1 MILSSIS
8 NSNDLTRTIL
18 KVIKEEKP
26 QSIRQLMVMLRET
39 FGFAEEEI
47 IKSVTRLQAEGL
59 IKLENQAMR
68 SNTFATYL
76 KTGEAIWY
84 WVIIMTGLL
93 TAVAVFTISE
103 NMYPWIYARNVLG
116 VVFVLFMPGYSFVKA
131 FFPANVFAKTSIS
144 GSLETIIRVA
154 LSIGMSIA
162 LVSIIGLLLYF
173 SPWSL
178 DLTSVVLSLLAFTSV
193 FATAAVVKE
202 YRAKR
207 TSLDWDLLI

>member
-1 MILSSIS
+1 LSSIS
-8 NSNDLTRTIL
+8 KSNDLTRTIL
-18 KVIKEEKP
+18 EVINEEKP
-26 QSIRQLMVMLRET
+26 QSIRQLVVILRER

-47 IKSVTRLQAEGL
+47 IKSVTKLQVEGL
-59 IKLENQAMR
+59 IKLENQAMQ
-68 SNTFATYL
+68 SNTFTTYL

-84 WVIIMTGLL
+84 WVIIITGLL
-93 TAVAVFTISE
+93 TAATVFTISE

-131 FFPANVFAKTSIS
+131 FFPNNVFAETSRS
-144 GSLETIIRVA
+144 ESLETIIRFA

-162 LVSIIGLLLYF
+162 LVSIVGLLLYF

-178 DLTSVVLSLLAFTSV
+178 DLTTEVLSLLAFTSV

-202 YRAKR
+202 YRAKSR
-207 TSLDWDLLI
+207 GLDWDLVI

>member
-1 MILSSIS
+1 LSSIS
-8 NSNDLTRTIL
+8 KSNDLARTIL
-18 KVIKEEKP
+18 EVINEEKP
-26 QSIRQLMVMLRET
+26 QSIRQLVVILRER

-47 IKSVTRLQAEGL
+47 IKSVTKLQAEGL
-59 IKLENQAMR
+59 IKLENQAMQ

-84 WVIIMTGLL
+84 WVMIITGLL
-93 TAVAVFTISE
+93 TAATVFTISE

-131 FFPANVFAKTSIS
+131 FFPNNVFAKTSRS
-144 GSLETIIRVA
+144 ESLETIIRFA

-162 LVSIIGLLLYF
+162 LVSIVGLLLYF

-178 DLTSVVLSLLAFTSV
+178 DLTTEVLSLLAFTSV

-202 YRAKR
+202 YRAKSR
-207 TSLDWDLLI
+207 GLDWDLLI